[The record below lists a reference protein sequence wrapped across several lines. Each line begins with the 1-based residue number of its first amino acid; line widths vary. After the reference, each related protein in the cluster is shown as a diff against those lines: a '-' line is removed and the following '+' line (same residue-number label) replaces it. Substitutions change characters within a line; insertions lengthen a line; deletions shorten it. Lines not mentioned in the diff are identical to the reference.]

1 NLGPAGGIAR
11 GMRHVL
17 THADDH
23 DWIVLLD
30 DDDPPEAPTLLAD
43 LLRLGEHL
51 RAGGEP
57 VGGVGLC
64 AARCDTA
71 RARSVPVAAAGL
83 AGPVGAGWVSGSHC
97 PLSAVAAVRA
107 VGVFDD
113 RLFFGFDDLEYG
125 LRLVGAGYRI
135 YAPGDPWHR
144 ARVDAGRIGID
155 RSTCRA

>member
-1 NLGPAGGIAR
+1 
-11 GMRHVL
+11 
-17 THADDH
+17 H

-43 LLRLGEHL
+43 LLRLGERL

-57 VGGVGLC
+57 VRGVGLC
-64 AARCDTA
+64 AARFDTA
-71 RARSVPVAAAGL
+71 RARSVPVDDAEL
-83 AGPVGAGWVSGSHC
+83 AGPVAADWIGGNNF
-97 PLSAVAAVRA
+97 PLYAVAAVRA

-135 YAPGDPWHR
+135 YAHGDLWHR

-155 RSTCRA
+155 RSPSRALDAPTWRRYYSLRNL